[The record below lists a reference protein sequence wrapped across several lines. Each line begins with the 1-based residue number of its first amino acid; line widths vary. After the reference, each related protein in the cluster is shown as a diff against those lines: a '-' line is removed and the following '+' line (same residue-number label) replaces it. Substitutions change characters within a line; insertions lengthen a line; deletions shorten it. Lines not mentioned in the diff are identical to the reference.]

1 MTKLLWWVHKHEDII
16 AGWLSMLIVFGVPIL
31 AISEQSWLVLLF
43 GMPTM
48 LFLFF
53 VVVFSEIL
61 AILWEDAYPDE
72 PPASVGGPS
81 LPVAAPYELGSRR

>member
-1 MTKLLWWVHKHEDII
+1 MTKLLRFVQKHDDII
-16 AGWLSMLIVFGVPIL
+16 AGWLSVLTIFGIPTL
-31 AISEQSWLVLLF
+31 AIWEQSWLVLLF
-43 GMPTM
+43 GIPTM
-48 LFLFF
+48 QFLFF